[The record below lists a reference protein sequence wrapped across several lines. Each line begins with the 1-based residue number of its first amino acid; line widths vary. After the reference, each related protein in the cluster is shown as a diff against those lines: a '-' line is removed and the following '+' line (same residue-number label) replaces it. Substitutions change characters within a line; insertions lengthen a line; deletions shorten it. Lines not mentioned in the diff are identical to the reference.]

1 MKSVSK
7 KISLFFGLAFVWLMA
22 SGFSNLEAETS
33 AGIGE
38 VMDEL
43 TSEDFEEIQIQN
55 AWEAKVLANVEDYV
69 TVRSEPSSEAEA
81 VGRMFKGNGGEL
93 VEELEGWMKV
103 RSGNVEGYVSSEYLL
118 SGEEAY
124 LRAQEEAELVA
135 TSLTGGLRIRSEANT
150 EAKILKNVEE
160 GAKLDVVE
168 HQEGA
173 EWVQVEYAEEKT
185 GFVSAEYVEV
195 NYELGEAMTM
205 EEIEKKEAEEK
216 REKLKQQLE
225 AFKANGDEVT
235 LLAALIQAE
244 GGNQP
249 YEGQV
254 AIGAVVMNRVRS
266 GRYGGTIADV
276 IYAPG
281 QFGVVS
287 NGTIL
292 RYMGE
297 PKASCMQA
305 AQEALS
311 GYTNIGGYT
320 HFKNARSSVSK
331 DHIVIGNHVFY

>member
-185 GFVSAEYVEV
+185 GFVSAEYVEM

-292 RYMGE
+292 RYMGGS
-297 PKASCMQA
+297 KASCMQA

>member
-1 MKSVSK
+1 M
-7 KISLFFGLAFVWLMA
+7 
-22 SGFSNLEAETS
+22 
-33 AGIGE
+33 
-38 VMDEL
+38 
-43 TSEDFEEIQIQN
+43 
-55 AWEAKVLANVEDYV
+55 
-69 TVRSEPSSEAEA
+69 
-81 VGRMFKGNGGEL
+81 
-93 VEELEGWMKV
+93 
-103 RSGNVEGYVSSEYLL
+103 
-118 SGEEAY
+118 
-124 LRAQEEAELVA
+124 
-135 TSLTGGLRIRSEANT
+135 
-150 EAKILKNVEE
+150 
-160 GAKLDVVE
+160 
-168 HQEGA
+168 
-173 EWVQVEYAEEKT
+173 
-185 GFVSAEYVEV
+185 SAEYVEV

-292 RYMGE
+292 RYMGG